1 MFQIKEQGQKLQKKL
16 NKTEIK
22 SSQTQRRMHENN
34 ETLKEQIENRIT
46 KQEAEES
53 NTEKKK
59 MKNTL
64 DGIEGRLDDAKEQI
78 SDLEKYI
85 VKPLNQN
92 SKKKK

>member
-34 ETLKEQIENRIT
+34 ETLKEQIENRIK

-53 NTEKKK
+53 NTEKK
-59 MKNTL
+59 N
-64 DGIEGRLDDAKEQI
+64 
-78 SDLEKYI
+78 EKYTRWNRGQI
-85 VKPLNQN
+85 R
-92 SKKKK
+92 

>member
-59 MKNTL
+59 N
-64 DGIEGRLDDAKEQI
+64 
-78 SDLEKYI
+78 EKYTRWNRGQI
-85 VKPLNQN
+85 R
-92 SKKKK
+92 

>member
-22 SSQTQRRMHENN
+22 SSQTQRRMNENN

-59 MKNTL
+59 
-64 DGIEGRLDDAKEQI
+64 
-78 SDLEKYI
+78 
-85 VKPLNQN
+85 
-92 SKKKK
+92 